1 MGEIKVMIQAEELVR
16 RREKMIICGGS
27 NNMMWA
33 RKWEAKATIWEV
45 GMKSWIRLLREIVE
59 EGVGSRIDIGVPPP
73 RHRMGEEQHQLV
85 SSTCESQVL

>member
-59 EGVGSRIDIGVPPP
+59 EAVGMRIEDGVVIPPP
-73 RHRMGEEQHQLV
+73 RHVMDEEQH
-85 SSTCESQVL
+85 